1 MNSTQQVNA
10 IQTRALYSLLMD
22 EDIEKSRC
30 NTCYGTGELVTE
42 QGAAVCP
49 DCFGDGHPL
58 GHGAKLEW
66 RLREIER
73 RQRGSGRDDE
83 ADVLWMAQELRR
95 CREAL
100 VHILALCQDAD
111 ENNTLAVDVKYRA
124 NEALGL
130 YDKSQ

>member
-1 MNSTQQVNA
+1 MSNDTE
-10 IQTRALYSLLMD
+10 QTR
-22 EDIEKSRC
+22 C
-30 NTCYGTGELVTE
+30 GTCYGTGEIVGE

-49 DCFGDGHPL
+49 DCFGDGNAL
-58 GHGAKLEW
+58 GHGAKMEW

-73 RQRGSGRDDE
+73 LHRGSGRDDE

-95 CREAL
+95 CRDAL
-100 VHILALCQDAD
+100 VHILARCQDAD
-111 ENNTLAVDVKYRA
+111 EEDALAADVKFRV

>member
-1 MNSTQQVNA
+1 MTTEAN
-10 IQTRALYSLLMD
+10 RG
-22 EDIEKSRC
+22 RC
-30 NTCYGTGELVTE
+30 STCYGTGEVVGE

-49 DCFGDGHPL
+49 DCFGDGNAL
-58 GHGAKLEW
+58 GSGAKLEW

-73 RQRGSGRDDE
+73 THRGSGRDDE
-83 ADVLWMAQELRR
+83 ADVLWMAAELRR

-100 VHILALCQDAD
+100 VLILARCQDAD
-111 ENNTLAVDVKYRA
+111 EGDALAEDVKFRA